1 MKKFLLLFVPL
12 LMIGAIGGAVWWKY
26 GRARDPFTSAQ
37 KLMDAGDLKGAQLE
51 LRTAIRNNPNNAA
64 AHFRLGQVHQRLG
77 DPVAAEKELKTAR
90 DQGFEARLINPIL
103 AQTYMAQ
110 GRYRELVRDFN
121 TQGLPPEQ
129 AAPLMNMRALAQ
141 LSLGDTNAAQA
152 SAADGER
159 LAPQSI
165 EAALTSARVAL
176 ARRDY
181 AGGELKVDRALQIS
195 PRSIDALLMKGQLQ
209 NVKGDRTR
217 ALEAFDSVIAIAP
230 NMLAARL
237 ERANVLMMDGKD
249 DRARLDVDA
258 AMALEPRSSMG
269 LYLRAVL
276 RIKAEDYTGADSD
289 LTKIAS
295 VLGRFPRGLFYYA
308 IVKYNLGQA
317 EQASDAANKF
327 LARNATDADA
337 VKLFSRIELAARRSA
352 IVIRELNKAQEA
364 GFADSDMLDLLARAY
379 LLAGKPDLALQN
391 MERAAALAPANA
403 DILTRLASLR
413 LNLGDASRAATELER
428 ALELSP
434 AQAGAAEQLVM
445 ASITAGEIDR
455 AIVALEKLRK
465 LQGETETVGNLNA
478 LIRMAQLDLDGATA
492 QLEKTIAAFPD
503 SVQPSVNL
511 AKVLVLKNRA
521 SDAQDVL
528 AEILERKPTEGAALS
543 SLVGLLLA
551 EGKTTLAVSR
561 LEKARAAAPKDVD
574 IAIGLAN
581 LYLRTNEA
589 RKGVAIIDELLKEQP
604 GNTALITAKARVL
617 VSLGQSADA
626 QIAYNRVLEENPLDV
641 SARLALADLLIATRD
656 PDGARLLLAAGLK
669 EDPGNSDIMQAM
681 VSAALKAGGLDGA
694 LALADQLGRDPANM
708 PAARWLR
715 GDALMA
721 TGRFADAANIYNGDL
736 RAEPSTAGVLRLVTA
751 LSSSGRAD
759 QSTQILRDWMN
770 RNPDDALAADA
781 LAGLDL
787 VARRFFE
794 AEKQLTI
801 VLRQRPSDPNALNN
815 LAWVYQQRND
825 SRARAVAQKSYL
837 LNPSPESAD
846 TLGWILVTTGNPAIG
861 LALLR
866 QANIQLPRDPTV
878 AYHLAVAMKETGK
891 RADAA
896 KVLRPFILSAA
907 EFDDRPAATR
917 LLNELS
923 Q

>member
-26 GRARDPFTSAQ
+26 GRARDPFTAAQ
-37 KLMDAGDLKGAQLE
+37 KLMDAGDLRGAQLE

-90 DQGFEARLINPIL
+90 DQGFEARLITPIL

-121 TQGLPPEQ
+121 TQGLPPDQ
-129 AAPLMNMRALAQ
+129 AAPLMHIRALAQ

-152 SAADGER
+152 SAAEGER
-159 LAPQSI
+159 LAPQSV

-181 AGGELKVDRALQIS
+181 GGAELKVDRALQIS
-195 PRSIDALLMKGQLQ
+195 PRATDALLMKGLLQ

-230 NMLAARL
+230 NMLSARL
-237 ERANVLMMDGKD
+237 ERANILMMDGKD

-327 LARNATDADA
+327 LARNAADADA
-337 VKLFSRIELAARRSA
+337 VKLFSRIELAARRPA
-352 IVIRELNKAQEA
+352 LVIKELNRAQEA

-391 MERAAALAPANA
+391 MERSAALAPANA

-434 AQAGAAEQLVM
+434 GQAGAAEQLVM
-445 ASITAGEIDR
+445 AGITAGEIDR

-465 LQGETETVGNLNA
+465 LRGETETVGNLSA

-492 QLEKTIAAFPD
+492 QLEKTIVAFPD
-503 SVQPSVNL
+503 SVQPRINL
-511 AKVLVLKNRA
+511 AKVLVLKDRA
-521 SDAQDVL
+521 SDAQAILADV
-528 AEILERKPTEGAALS
+528 LERKPTEGAALS
-543 SLVGLLLA
+543 GLVGLLLA
-551 EGKTTLAVSR
+551 DGKTTLAVSR
-561 LEKARAAAPKDVD
+561 LEKARAAAPKDAD

-604 GNTALITAKARVL
+604 GNTALLIAKARVL
-617 VSLGQSADA
+617 VGIGQSADA
-626 QIAYNRVLEENPLDV
+626 QTAYQRVLEETPLDV
-641 SARLALADLLIATRD
+641 SARLAFADLLIGARD
-656 PDGARLLLAAGLK
+656 PDGARRLLAAGLK

-721 TGRFADAANIYNGDL
+721 IGRFADAANIYNGDL
-736 RAEPSTAGVLRLVTA
+736 RAEPSTAGVLRLITA
-751 LSSSGRAD
+751 LNSSGRVD
-759 QSTQILRDWMN
+759 QSTQILRDWMD
-770 RNPDDALAADA
+770 RNPTDALAADA

-787 VARRFFE
+787 GARRFFE

-801 VLRQRPSDPNALNN
+801 VLSQRPSDPNALNN
-815 LAWVYQQRND
+815 LAWTYQQRND
-825 SRARAVAQKSYL
+825 PRARAVAQKSYL

-846 TLGWILVTTGNPAIG
+846 TLGWILVTTGNPAVG

-866 QANIQLPRDPTV
+866 QANAQLPRDPTV
-878 AYHLAVAMKETGK
+878 AYHLAVAMKAAGK

-896 KVLRPFILSAA
+896 KVLSPFILSGA

-917 LLNELS
+917 LLNELT